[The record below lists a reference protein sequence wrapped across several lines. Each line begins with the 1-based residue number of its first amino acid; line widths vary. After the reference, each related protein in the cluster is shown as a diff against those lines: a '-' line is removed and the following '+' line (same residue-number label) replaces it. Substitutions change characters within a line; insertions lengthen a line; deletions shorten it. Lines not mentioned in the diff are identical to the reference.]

1 MNLPPDSEF
10 NKRPDAESQ
19 ASEPSSTALDQELAR
34 RKHLEARNRQ
44 SQNVQSSDL
53 AAFSPDQNSEPVIR
67 TSSQSQSQSQPSSH
81 EESNLDLPSRRRKI
95 HVAPQP
101 NDGFFGRIVWLCV
114 AAAFVMILWYAGPE
128 IIEKYQFAK
137 TRGEIRAKYEN
148 AVEELKGQ
156 PLSSVSMAYQL
167 VAQKVK
173 PSVVSIRALRETQ
186 PDPRRGGGRNVG
198 REVEKGQGS
207 GVIMSD
213 DGYIL
218 TNAHVVKDAQAIEIV
233 LHDRRSYKAT
243 QVGKS
248 DVPNDLAVLKIDA
261 PDLIPADWG
270 DSDDLEV
277 GSIVW
282 AIGSPYGLEQSV
294 TSGIVSAKNRFDE
307 SNPQQSLLQT
317 DAAVN
322 PGNSGGPLVDAEGRV
337 VGINTAIYGD
347 KFQGIS
353 FAVPSAVAKWV
364 YEQIT
369 SKGFVNRGRLGV
381 RPLPVFQRDVDRL
394 GLPDIDGA
402 MISFVEEKSP
412 SAVAGLQPNDV
423 IRKWDGKPITSYS
436 NLYRFVA
443 MTEPNQTVPVELIR
457 DGQLYEVDVTPESW
471 QEYGKRLVN
480 EQERIIDRRRRF
492 LEQQR
497 R

>member
-1 MNLPPDSEF
+1 MC
-10 NKRPDAESQ
+10 
-19 ASEPSSTALDQELAR
+19 
-34 RKHLEARNRQ
+34 
-44 SQNVQSSDL
+44 
-53 AAFSPDQNSEPVIR
+53 IR
-67 TSSQSQSQSQPSSH
+67 
-81 EESNLDLPSRRRKI
+81 DR
-95 HVAPQP
+95 
-101 NDGFFGRIVWLCV
+101 
-114 AAAFVMILWYAGPE
+114 
-128 IIEKYQFAK
+128 
-137 TRGEIRAKYEN
+137 
-148 AVEELKGQ
+148 
-156 PLSSVSMAYQL
+156 
-167 VAQKVK
+167 
-173 PSVVSIRALRETQ
+173 
-186 PDPRRGGGRNVG
+186 
-198 REVEKGQGS
+198 
-207 GVIMSD
+207 
-213 DGYIL
+213 GYIL
-218 TNAHVVKDAQAIEIV
+218 TNAHVVKDARAIEIV
-233 LHDRRSYKAT
+233 LHDRRSYMAT

-322 PGNSGGPLVDAEGRV
+322 PGNSGGPLVNAEGKV

-353 FAVPSAVAKWV
+353 FAVPSVVAKWV

-402 MISFVEEKSP
+402 MIQFVEEKSP
-412 SAVAGLQPNDV
+412 SAAAGLRRYDV
-423 IRKWDGKPITSYS
+423 IRKWDGKPITTYG

-443 MTEPNQTVPVELIR
+443 MTEPNQTVQVELIR
-457 DGQLYEVDVTPESW
+457 DGQLYQVDVTPEAWS
-471 QEYGKRLVN
+471 EYGKRLVK
-480 EQERIIDRRRRF
+480 EQERVINQRRRY

>member
-1 MNLPPDSEF
+1 MSLPPESEF
-10 NKRPDAESQ
+10 NKRPSDDSQ
-19 ASEPSSTALDQELAR
+19 NRGESSTGFEQTRLE
-34 RKHLEARNRQ
+34 HLQAQNRQ
-44 SQNVQSSDL
+44 SQNVQSQDL
-53 AAFSPDQNSEPVIR
+53 AAAFSSDHNN
-67 TSSQSQSQSQPSSH
+67 QPSS
-81 EESNLDLPSRRRKI
+81 ESVFETPAHPAEQSNSELAAHRPKL
-95 HVAPQP
+95 HVAP
-101 NDGFFGRIVWLCV
+101 GFFGRIVWLCV
-114 AAAFVMILWYAGPE
+114 AAAFVLILWYAGPE
-128 IIEKYQFAK
+128 IAEKYQFAM

-148 AVEELKGQ
+148 AVEELKDR

-173 PSVVSIRALRETQ
+173 PSVVSIRSLHEAK
-186 PDPRRGGGRNVG
+186 PDPRMQGRSPG
-198 REVEKGQGS
+198 REGLGQGS

-213 DGYIL
+213 EGYIL
-218 TNAHVVKDAQAIEIV
+218 TNAHVVKDARAIEIV
-233 LHDRRSYKAT
+233 LHDRRSYMAT

-322 PGNSGGPLVDAEGRV
+322 PGNSGGPLVNAEGKV

-353 FAVPSAVAKWV
+353 FAVPSVVAKWV

-402 MISFVEEKSP
+402 MIQFVEEKSP
-412 SAVAGLQPNDV
+412 SAAAGLRRYDV
-423 IRKWDGKPITSYS
+423 IRKWDGKPITTYG

-443 MTEPNQTVPVELIR
+443 MTEPNQTVQVELIR
-457 DGQLYEVDVTPESW
+457 DGQLYQVDVTPEAWS
-471 QEYGKRLVN
+471 EYEKRLVK
-480 EQERIIDRRRRF
+480 EQERVINQRRRY